1 MFLSSKNICRNF
13 FIYIELLPWKTS
25 DRCAS
30 CGWCLK
36 GNAGVNPEQF
46 PATVSGALRNDVTG
60 ANWEGALGDEAKPG
74 DLPVTKT
81 VKPAGETGWFLDLYI
96 FLPLLVGG
104 FLFRRE
110 VT

>member
-1 MFLSSKNICRNF
+1 MSSKNLCRNF
-13 FIYIELLPWKTS
+13 IIFIEYNLWKTS

-46 PATVSGALRNDVTG
+46 PATVSGAYAIMSLGKTG
-60 ANWEGALGDEAKPG
+60 KARWAMKLSQETCLS
-74 DLPVTKT
+74 LKT
-81 VKPAGETGWFLDLYI
+81 VRPAGETGWFLDLYI

-104 FLFRRE
+104 FLF
-110 VT
+110 

>member
-1 MFLSSKNICRNF
+1 M
-13 FIYIELLPWKTS
+13 
-25 DRCAS
+25 
-30 CGWCLK
+30 
-36 GNAGVNPEQF
+36 NPEQF

>member
-1 MFLSSKNICRNF
+1 MANTNN
-13 FIYIELLPWKTS
+13 WKTS

-60 ANWEGALGDEAKPG
+60 ANWEGALG
-74 DLPVTKT
+74 
-81 VKPAGETGWFLDLYI
+81 
-96 FLPLLVGG
+96 
-104 FLFRRE
+104 R
-110 VT
+110 